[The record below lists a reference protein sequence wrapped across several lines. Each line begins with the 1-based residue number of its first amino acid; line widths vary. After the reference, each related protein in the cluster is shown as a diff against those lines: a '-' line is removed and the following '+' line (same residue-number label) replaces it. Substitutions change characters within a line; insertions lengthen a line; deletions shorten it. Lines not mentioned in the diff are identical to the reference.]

1 MTLQGPSVG
10 VDASIYLAPVS
21 GLFLAL
27 LAPSPVTLQTW
38 LHPHNPSPSRFWV
51 ARCGGDPSA
60 GSRRPPPAGGCA
72 CPAGPA
78 RCACGADPA

>member
-27 LAPSPVTLQTW
+27 LAPSPVTLQT
-38 LHPHNPSPSRFWV
+38 
-51 ARCGGDPSA
+51 
-60 GSRRPPPAGGCA
+60 
-72 CPAGPA
+72 
-78 RCACGADPA
+78 